1 MFGLVLCFLVPGVLI
16 GFLLSD
22 GLQRARIRAR
32 RERLMRARREQ
43 KKLYIYDLQAD
54 WEEMEQAA

>member
-1 MFGLVLCFLVPGVLI
+1 MFGFVLCFLVPGVLI

-22 GLQRARIRAR
+22 GIRRARLRAR
-32 RERLMRARREQ
+32 REKLMRARRER

-54 WEEMEQAA
+54 WEEMERAA